1 MDEKTKKE
9 IGKRIRRFRE
19 TKELKQNQLAEMLG
33 ISHSTLSRIES
44 GGVKPTVE
52 ILFKIQSLLD
62 VSIDWIFTGEGA
74 PMRMPSIESSE
85 DLREL
90 VKEMRKN
97 KVTKHAVLKFFY
109 QYKSERNR
117 KEMGKS

>member
-1 MDEKTKKE
+1 MPFSFCILPAFLNFILSKRNCQEKND
-9 IGKRIRRFRE
+9 F
-19 TKELKQNQLAEMLG
+19 
-33 ISHSTLSRIES
+33 ISLSPFSLSRIES

-52 ILFKIQSLLD
+52 ILLKIQTRLD
-62 VSIDWIFTGEGA
+62 VSIDWIFTGEGE
-74 PMRMPSIESSE
+74 PVRMPSIESSE

-90 VKEMRKN
+90 VKEMRKD